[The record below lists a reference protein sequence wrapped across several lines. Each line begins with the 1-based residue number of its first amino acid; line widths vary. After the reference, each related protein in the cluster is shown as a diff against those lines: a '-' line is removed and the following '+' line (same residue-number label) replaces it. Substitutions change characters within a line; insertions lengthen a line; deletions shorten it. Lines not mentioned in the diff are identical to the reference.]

1 MTLTDIPS
9 PREIAQNGALFL
21 DFDGTLVDI
30 APTPESVQVDP
41 DLPGILLR
49 VAARLDGA
57 LAILTG
63 RPLAVVDA
71 FLSPARFAAGT
82 EHGSFLRLTPDGTP
96 ISAAGTEVP
105 QAWRDQADSLL
116 TRFPAAQ
123 VEHKQAGFAVH
134 FRATPEAG
142 PPIEIALAALV
153 ETDPRFALLP
163 ARMAWEV
170 KPRGADKGTA
180 LEALMHVA
188 PFHGRRPM
196 MIGDDVTDEDAMAA
210 ARRAGGWGLRLQDTF
225 GDPATLHAWLAAIAK
240 VGPNDTTPQ

>member
-1 MTLTDIPS
+1 MILTDIPS
-9 PREIAQNGALFL
+9 PREIARNGALFL

-30 APTPESVQVDP
+30 APTPESVHVP
-41 DLPGILLR
+41 ASLPGLLIR
-49 VAARLDGA
+49 VAARLEGA

-71 FLSPARFAAGT
+71 FLAPARFAAGT
-82 EHGSFLRLTPDGTP
+82 EHGSFLRHTPDATP
-96 ISAAGTEVP
+96 IATTGTEVP
-105 QAWRDQADSLL
+105 QAWRDQADRLRA
-116 TRFPAAQ
+116 RFPAAQ

-134 FRATPEAG
+134 FRANPEAG

-180 LEALMHVA
+180 LEALMRAA
-188 PFHGRRPM
+188 PFLGRRPM

-225 GDPATLHAWLAAIAK
+225 GDPAALHVWLAAIAEAC
-240 VGPNDTTPQ
+240 PNNAMPQ